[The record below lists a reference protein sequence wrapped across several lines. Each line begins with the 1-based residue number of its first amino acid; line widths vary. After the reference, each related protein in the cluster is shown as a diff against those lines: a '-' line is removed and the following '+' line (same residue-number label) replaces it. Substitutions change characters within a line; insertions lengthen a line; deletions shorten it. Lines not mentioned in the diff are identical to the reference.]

1 LSLIGGAGGDLG
13 PKCGMSVAFI
23 ALRSKT
29 ELFRRGGT
37 VANPYSQNMTLDTM
51 NSKGDSTGALKA
63 AFSGVHSSIFVFQ
76 VKGKKGEKI
85 EIRTEKI

>member
-1 LSLIGGAGGDLG
+1 MNWSEFAVCRSLSLLNAQKLNY
-13 PKCGMSVAFI
+13 
-23 ALRSKT
+23 
-29 ELFRRGGT
+29 RRGGT
-37 VANPYSQNMTLDTM
+37 VANPYSQNMTLDMM

-76 VKGKKGEKI
+76 VKRKKGKKI